1 MRSPLPQER
10 GEEIN
15 VGEIENRGE
24 SINTSKYSH
33 RPSKLTVV
41 GWMRRT
47 FSMTGQTD
55 ARRYL
60 PSSIWA
66 IHLSVFSIKTPV
78 CQRI

>member
-1 MRSPLPQER
+1 MRSPLLQER

-15 VGEIENRGE
+15 IGEIENCGE

-33 RPSKLTVV
+33 RPSKLIVV

-47 FSMTGQTD
+47 FFMTGQTD
-55 ARRYL
+55 ARKYS

-66 IHLSVFSIKTPV
+66 IHLSVFSIKPPV
-78 CQRI
+78 CQSI